1 MIPMAILSRYA
12 RSLADVAAE
21 SGEEQGVGQDLKL
34 YLEIFHAV
42 PDLLTAF
49 DSPAVPREVKDRML
63 GELLSRYRIRN
74 ISENFLKLLLEHNR
88 IRHFEQVCQ
97 SYLKTIDER
106 KGIVTAKVSAAAP
119 LSERELA
126 SLRES
131 LMFATGKTVN
141 LELKTDP
148 NLLGGLV
155 VQVESTVYDGSI
167 RNQLSEMRRHLA
179 ED

>member
-21 SGEEQGVGQDLKL
+21 SGEEQAIGQDLKL
-34 YLEIFHAV
+34 YLEIFRAV

-49 DSPAVPREVKDRML
+49 DSPAVPREVKDRVL
-63 GELLSRYRIRN
+63 DELLSRYQIRKV
-74 ISENFLKLLLEHNR
+74 SENFLKLLLENNR
-88 IRHFEQVCQ
+88 IRYFEQICQ

-106 KGIVTAKVSAAAP
+106 RGIITAQVSTAAP

-126 SLRES
+126 SLRKS
-131 LMFATGKTVN
+131 LMSATGKTVN
-141 LELKTDP
+141 LELKADP
-148 NLLGGLV
+148 DLLGGLV